1 LRGDFR
7 GRRVA
12 VVPDSVV
19 NPPHGVPDLLPR
31 LAADGWGI
39 IALASAELGSSERAA
54 LLDLVV
60 EQVVTFLDDNYDVA
74 LVDGE
79 DRAIQAF
86 ATKMQEIGR
95 AVPRVLELEAG

>member
-1 LRGDFR
+1 MRGDVR

-19 NPPHGVPDLLPR
+19 NPPPGEPDLLPR

-39 IALASAELGSSERAA
+39 IALAPAELGASEQAA
-54 LLDLVV
+54 CLEMVV

-74 LVDGE
+74 LVNGE

-86 ATKMQEIGR
+86 AAGMQQIGR
-95 AVPRVLELEAG
+95 DVPRVLELGAG